1 MKKIFLLIIILTTY
15 SCKNDKTDDFIL
27 EDEFADFVSPY
38 KDKPGCDSEA
48 ENKLIN
54 FSKNEF
60 MDFPYESARYIRNTR
75 FPLRLEAETMRSK
88 TVVWKAT

>member
-27 EDEFADFVSPY
+27 EDEFADFVSAY

-60 MDFPYESARYIRNTR
+60 KFLVFI
-75 FPLRLEAETMRSK
+75 K
-88 TVVWKAT
+88 WKKFLL

>member
-1 MKKIFLLIIILTTY
+1 MKKIFLLIIILTIF

-54 FSKNEF
+54 FSKMNLWTF
-60 MDFPYESARYIRNTR
+60 HMNCQIHKNG
-75 FPLRLEAETMRSK
+75 
-88 TVVWKAT
+88 